1 MAQPARPIEDNVQ
14 LHQNVEPPP
23 PEPASITIQN
33 FGFLV
38 ALIVTATNVN
48 RLMVSCASDNSATF
62 TGYSPEDL
70 FGLEDFGSILERED
84 AGTLM
89 ARVGLLKE
97 EKSDVGATGGRAV
110 FSLSL
115 LPKEGEAL
123 RFWCS
128 MHLNKN
134 FSSPETII
142 CEFEPHEDA
151 PPIAMGQRI
160 YTSDIVTRLPRMSRR
175 VGKEGVELSAMQAI
189 GIMSEIQASFA
200 AIAGLAAIPDT
211 IVTTV
216 KEVTGFDRVVLY
228 RIDELM
234 AVTIL
239 DTSDREWRGSQ
250 RCIHFTRPRRAG
262 NVNHQAP
269 FPSQLRLLLDREAQ
283 PARLIYKH
291 QESRQHRPIHLDRS
305 YLQRASPTFFEEL
318 VAEDTKAR
326 SFLTIPINAFS
337 KRWGLVVCHAY
348 SPEGTRI
355 PMSRRQMC
363 EFIGSTSGVAI
374 ERLAYASMLGHVE
387 SSRAQHESILHPAES
402 TEAPQDL
409 LHLFGADFALTSI
422 RGEIG
427 RLEEPSK
434 ESYQEATAI
443 VRCIQPYRSES
454 VIVSTDVPAELPDLG
469 ISTSSRTISGL
480 LWAPLATS
488 SGDFIVFFRFKQL
501 ASTIS
506 CEGASPSLDS
516 DSHPATQLARG
527 WSDRQVRMATALGS
541 LGRQLPVSELPKEG
555 ASITLQSAISL
566 ARLEPYVYS
575 AVGSIIES
583 LDDTLQ
589 SLGDQ
594 HIAYDN
600 VNQAYFSSRA
610 LEYLLNAFRC

>member
-1 MAQPARPIEDNVQ
+1 MSN
-14 LHQNVEPPP
+14 PP

-337 KRWGLVVCHAY
+337 KRWGLV
-348 SPEGTRI
+348 
-355 PMSRRQMC
+355 SRRN
-363 EFIGSTSGVAI
+363 TN
-374 ERLAYASMLGHVE
+374 
-387 SSRAQHESILHPAES
+387 
-402 TEAPQDL
+402 T
-409 LHLFGADFALTSI
+409 
-422 RGEIG
+422 
-427 RLEEPSK
+427 
-434 ESYQEATAI
+434 
-443 VRCIQPYRSES
+443 
-454 VIVSTDVPAELPDLG
+454 
-469 ISTSSRTISGL
+469 
-480 LWAPLATS
+480 
-488 SGDFIVFFRFKQL
+488 
-501 ASTIS
+501 
-506 CEGASPSLDS
+506 
-516 DSHPATQLARG
+516 
-527 WSDRQVRMATALGS
+527 
-541 LGRQLPVSELPKEG
+541 
-555 ASITLQSAISL
+555 
-566 ARLEPYVYS
+566 
-575 AVGSIIES
+575 
-583 LDDTLQ
+583 
-589 SLGDQ
+589 
-594 HIAYDN
+594 N
-600 VNQAYFSSRA
+600 V
-610 LEYLLNAFRC
+610 